1 MDLFCPHCTRRVTV
15 ADDKAGQVTNCP
27 LCAKQFVAPSLAPPP
42 AAPKPPPPPV
52 SAPRPPAPSYEP
64 GAPAAPTPS
73 PKPSSPM
80 VSQEPAASPPAPPP
94 PPGDYTRSFSC
105 TLSESWIAFV
115 PPVCVVLV
123 FILSF
128 FTWHGA
134 YTDADGK
141 AVAAL
146 SLWGLAFDQWYGFFV
161 AYTLLMFPTGLLT
174 VGALPFDKGWIPVPS
189 AVGLVLVFKNLL
201 IGLLLGLTF
210 LFLAYD
216 YFDSNLFQKTN
227 PIAVPLKLAIRLQL
241 AALAASFWLFFLA
254 WRKRSNL
261 PAPKIEMRW

>member
-42 AAPKPPPPPV
+42 SVPKPPPPPV

-64 GAPAAPTPS
+64 SAPAAPTPS

-80 VSQEPAASPPAPPP
+80 VSQEPAPSPAPPP

-115 PPVCVVLV
+115 PPACVVLV

-134 YTDADGK
+134 YTEDGRT
-141 AVAAL
+141 VAAY
-146 SLWGLAFDQWYGFFV
+146 SLWGLAFDQWQGFFV

-174 VGALPFDKGWIPVPS
+174 IGALPFDKGWITLPP

-227 PIAVPLKLAIRLQL
+227 PIAVPLKLAIRLHL
-241 AALAASFWLFFLA
+241 AALAASFWLFFLN